1 MINWKVRVKSKV
13 FWLAIIPA
21 ALLLAQTVLAMF
33 GITWD
38 CTAISD
44 RLIAIVNAAFA
55 FLAILGI
62 VADPTTQGIGDSER
76 AIKYTEPARKKE

>member
-1 MINWKVRVKSKV
+1 MINWKVRIKSKV

-21 ALLLAQTVLAMF
+21 VLLLAQTVLALF

-38 CTAISD
+38 YTTISD
-44 RLIAIVNAAFA
+44 QLIAIVNAAFVV
-55 FLAILGI
+55 LTILGI

-76 AIKYTEPARKKE
+76 AIKYTEPAHKKD